1 MTTFSVTRRSDQ
13 TEVYRYNAEAPIP
26 WSGMEFDTHDHTE
39 VVEVAPD
46 EQAVTAP
53 ARIWSRVDFLRKFTP
68 AERIAIRTAAK
79 QVPELDDFM
88 FLLEAAAEVHSDNE
102 DVVAGLRLLTQAGLL
117 AVGRAGEILA

>member
-1 MTTFSVTRRSDQ
+1 MTTYSVTRISDQ
-13 TEVYRYNAEAPIP
+13 AEVYRYSAGTPIP

-39 VVEVAPD
+39 VVEVVPD
-46 EQAVTAP
+46 VQPVTVT

-88 FLLEAAAEVHSDNE
+88 FLLEAAAEVHSDNP
-102 DVVAGLRLLTQAGLL
+102 DVVAGLTLLTQVGLL